1 MPAPPLGRGGDPSTT
16 LSPSSR
22 GPPASA
28 AALALLT
35 RPGAAGPHVA
45 GRSQRPEGAAGPGAR
60 SQSPEPRASAEGSS
74 AAETRARPRT
84 GCGGEGR
91 GSRTH
96 ARARKPG
103 KDRAGHPEPEPRR
116 PSGGNPA
123 GWAPRQGKRPGRGSA
138 LPCLQR
144 GQGSGGGQRR
154 PLNPQTAPRP
164 APTPPSPTPRPAP
177 PRAARLTCG

>member
-60 SQSPEPRASAEGSS
+60 SQSPEPRASAEGSP

-103 KDRAGHPEPEPRR
+103 KDRDGHPEPEPRR

-123 GWAPRQGKRPGRGSA
+123 GWAPRQGERPPVPATRT
-138 LPCLQR
+138 R
-144 GQGSGGGQRR
+144 QRR
-154 PLNPQTAPRP
+154 RAETATEP
-164 APTPPSPTPRPAP
+164 ANCSL
-177 PRAARLTCG
+177 PRANPSLPHAPFKPAD